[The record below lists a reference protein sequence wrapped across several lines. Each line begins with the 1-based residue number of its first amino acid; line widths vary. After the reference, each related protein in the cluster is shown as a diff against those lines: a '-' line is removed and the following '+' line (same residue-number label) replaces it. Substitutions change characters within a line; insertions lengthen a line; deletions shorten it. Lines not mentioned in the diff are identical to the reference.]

1 MENFRHIIITHG
13 YHPPWTHGD
22 TITTRNIIFMLK
34 EISKYRPMI
43 YSSIDTNRF
52 EGVILPD
59 AFYIKLNNIR
69 DYAALTHTL
78 SQHFTEVKNEPVF
91 LHLSGVKEHLVYL
104 LGRLCNVYSKTLS
117 ILIYD
122 FGKIPGCHR
131 IPRILK
137 LTVDSYLGSVLTTS
151 CHTYIRY
158 SRYLRIHYMPLPIVP
173 PDKLYAIS
181 SGDECNSRLIDDSLY
196 HIIYIGHL
204 YEFRF
209 PYKIVLK
216 AIYKVI
222 KSGFKDLKLL
232 IIAPR
237 TTYNVE
243 MSKIIE
249 KYSDKLGI
257 RRNVVVLSE
266 NLTEKCKYELLK
278 RANIFLF
285 LPSRQPVTMDPPV
298 SVIEAMFSGNVVLS
312 TRYMGLKYIIKDGIN
327 GVIVDSVSVDVL
339 YEKLKNI
346 LSDDDLREYVSQ
358 NAKRYVLKNH
368 YYANLIEA
376 FKNILVVEG
385 KLHE

>member
-1 MENFRHIIITHG
+1 
-13 YHPPWTHGD
+13 
-22 TITTRNIIFMLK
+22 
-34 EISKYRPMI
+34 
-43 YSSIDTNRF
+43 
-52 EGVILPD
+52 
-59 AFYIKLNNIR
+59 
-69 DYAALTHTL
+69 
-78 SQHFTEVKNEPVF
+78 
-91 LHLSGVKEHLVYL
+91 
-104 LGRLCNVYSKTLS
+104 
-117 ILIYD
+117 
-122 FGKIPGCHR
+122 
-131 IPRILK
+131 
-137 LTVDSYLGSVLTTS
+137 
-151 CHTYIRY
+151 
-158 SRYLRIHYMPLPIVP
+158 
-173 PDKLYAIS
+173 
-181 SGDECNSRLIDDSLY
+181 
-196 HIIYIGHL
+196 
-204 YEFRF
+204 
-209 PYKIVLK
+209 
-216 AIYKVI
+216 VI